1 MGPIESNFLGPLDG
15 IFSPD
20 GYLLSMK
27 DIPANF
33 TDLLSDQTKAFASVA
48 TVMKDG
54 SPQVTPVWFDTAGK
68 LIRINTASGRVKAR
82 TIQEGRKIALSIM
95 DPANPYRYMQIRG
108 SVKKVTTDGADA
120 HIDKLAH
127 KYMGT
132 DYPFRQAGE
141 SRILIEIEPESV
153 QTMG

>member
-1 MGPIESNFLGPLDG
+1 MGPIESNFLCPIGSFFVRDATFFFMKN
-15 IFSPD
+15 IPD
-20 GYLLSMK
+20 K
-27 DIPANF
+27 F

-54 SPQVTPVWFDTAGK
+54 SPQVTPVWFDTAGD
-68 LIRINTASGRVKAR
+68 LIRINTATGRVKAR
-82 TIQEGRKIALSIM
+82 TIQEGRKIALAIM
-95 DPANPYRYMQIRG
+95 DPANPYRYMQVRG
-108 SVKKVTTDGADA
+108 TVKKVTGDGADA

-132 DYPFRQAGE
+132 DYPIRQAGE
-141 SRILIEIEPESV
+141 SRILIEIEPETA

>member
-1 MGPIESNFLGPLDG
+1 MATLFI
-15 IFSPD
+15 
-20 GYLLSMK
+20 MK
-27 DIPANF
+27 DIPAKF
-33 TDLLSDQTKAFASVA
+33 ADLLTDQTKAFASVA
-48 TVMKDG
+48 TVLKDG
-54 SPQVTPVWFDTAGK
+54 SPQVTPVWFDTVGDRV
-68 LIRINTASGRVKAR
+68 RINTASGRVKAR
-82 TIQEGRKIALSIM
+82 TLQEGRKVALAIM

-108 SVKKVTTDGADA
+108 KVTKVTTDGADA

>member
-1 MGPIESNFLGPLDG
+1 MVATSHTMAI
-15 IFSPD
+15 
-20 GYLLSMK
+20 LLFMK
-27 DIPANF
+27 TIPEKF
-33 TDLLSDQTKAFASVA
+33 TDLLNDQTKAFASVA
-48 TVMKDG
+48 TVLKDG
-54 SPQVTPVWFDTAGK
+54 SPQVTPVWFDTAGD

-108 SVKKVTTDGADA
+108 TVTKVTKDGADA
-120 HIDKLAH
+120 HIDRLAH

-132 DYPFRQAGE
+132 DYPFRQPGE
-141 SRILIEIEPESV
+141 DRILIEIAPESV

>member
-1 MGPIESNFLGPLDG
+1 MVATSHTMAI
-15 IFSPD
+15 
-20 GYLLSMK
+20 LLLMK
-27 DIPANF
+27 TIPAKF

-48 TVMKDG
+48 TVLKDG
-54 SPQVTPVWFDTAGK
+54 SPQVTPVWFDTVGD
-68 LIRINTASGRVKAR
+68 LLRINTATGRVKAR
-82 TIQEGRKIALSIM
+82 TLQEGRKVALAIM

-108 SVKKVTTDGADA
+108 TVTKVTKDGADA

-132 DYPFRQAGE
+132 DYPFRQPGE
-141 SRILIEIEPESV
+141 DRILVEIEPESV

>member
-1 MGPIESNFLGPLDG
+1 MGPIESNFLWPIALAMATFFFMKN
-15 IFSPD
+15 IPD
-20 GYLLSMK
+20 K
-27 DIPANF
+27 F
-33 TDLLSDQTKAFASVA
+33 TDLLSDQTKAFAAVA

-54 SPQVTPVWFDTAGK
+54 SPQVTPVWFDTAGD

-82 TIQEGRKIALSIM
+82 TIQEGRKIALAIM
-95 DPANPYRYMQIRG
+95 DPANPYRYMQVRG
-108 SVKKVTTDGADA
+108 TVKKVTTDGADA

-141 SRILIEIEPESV
+141 SRILIEIAPETA

>member
-1 MGPIESNFLGPLDG
+1 MATF
-15 IFSPD
+15 FF
-20 GYLLSMK
+20 MK
-27 DIPANF
+27 DIPAKF
-33 TDLLSDQTKAFASVA
+33 TDLLSEQTKAFASVA

-54 SPQVTPVWFDTAGK
+54 SPQVTPVWFDTAGGK
-68 LIRINTASGRVKAR
+68 IRINTATGRVKAR
-82 TIQEGRKIALSIM
+82 TIQEGRKIALAIM

-108 SVKKVTTDGADA
+108 KVTKVTQDGADA

-132 DYPFRQAGE
+132 DYTMRQPNE

>member
-1 MGPIESNFLGPLDG
+1 MAI
-15 IFSPD
+15 
-20 GYLLSMK
+20 LLFMK
-27 DIPANF
+27 TIPEKF
-33 TDLLSDQTKAFASVA
+33 TDLLNDQTKAFASVA
-48 TVMKDG
+48 TVLKDG
-54 SPQVTPVWFDTAGK
+54 SPQVTPVWFDTAGD

-108 SVKKVTTDGADA
+108 TVTKVTKDGADA
-120 HIDKLAH
+120 HIDRLAH

-132 DYPFRQAGE
+132 DYPFRQPGE
-141 SRILIEIEPESV
+141 DRILIEIAPESV

>member
-1 MGPIESNFLGPLDG
+1 MATF
-15 IFSPD
+15 FR
-20 GYLLSMK
+20 MK
-27 DIPANF
+27 DIPAKF
-33 TDLLSDQTKAFASVA
+33 TDLLSEQTKAFASVA

-54 SPQVTPVWFDTAGK
+54 SPQVTPVWFDTAGDR
-68 LIRINTASGRVKAR
+68 IRINTATGRVKSR
-82 TIQEGRKIALSIM
+82 TLTEGRRVALSIM

-108 SVKKVTTDGADA
+108 TVTKVTKDGADA

-141 SRILIEIEPESV
+141 DRILIEIEPQTV